1 MINTRVY
8 TVPKENSV
16 RSVGGVTTAN
26 SSTTI
31 KLDTQL
37 NDTSQNGVQNKVI
50 YAAIIELLKEITNS
64 DNTLTLLRNG
74 QTVTI
79 NSNTWKFDSTTGN
92 LYYNGVV
99 NVSSI
104 FANAGNISNLTS
116 TTGNITNLSGNEL
129 DYTTGTIDSLSGD
142 DLSFTDATLETL
154 TVTKSAHFFEL
165 IIDQIKSTQGQII
178 ITPANAK
185 FDKVDSTPSSYYRC
199 YWKNEDGD
207 KQIGNVFEVND
218 QVVCQT
224 FNVTTGTSYDASN
237 KYYWALVINTGSTE
251 IDGEQYHYIDISK
264 TDKHNASNGVPEVG
278 DEVAQ
283 LGNRNRTDRQA
294 AIIISAYNSQFLDS
308 EIVAPSIVQY
318 SGINNFTLATHRTNV
333 ISKGFNQFKGKF
345 STESGSDIEQ
355 MIEDIGE
362 GTTMYI
368 HTAYA
373 NSADGQTG
381 FSKTY
386 FAGATYMGMCSN
398 FSSTDTDLVY
408 SNYTWMRIKGETGDA
423 GFSYNLLPVQEKAV
437 VTKSDILGIALN
449 YQLVKVEGTTVTPV
463 APSTSDFYMRF
474 KTDNSQTTYN
484 LQRQTTAFYY
494 NVGTFLSNYH
504 NATSKPTYLKVE
516 LLQNTDVVESR
527 VINVTFD
534 AGASLT
540 IADEINASVQS
551 VDGELNT
558 YKQTANA
565 SISSLTNRMGTA
577 ESNITQTQTAIQTEV
592 AARINGDIKLF
603 PVNKPFYDYDGNI
616 VTDYIDNPIRYEG
629 GADIYSTPTYVEAG
643 KYKLKFYSSISSLSA
658 LTQYFQVCWF
668 GKRYPNSIGDDYSTY
683 NVDISATSVNFKC
696 KDGTTLY
703 QYTADI
709 ELLSTDAGY
718 YCINFWAQNEYIN
731 IADDVNEF
739 ETNYSRITQT
749 NNRITTQVANING
762 QISTINQKADSIEL
776 AVNDTNLRLD
786 NGQFTINADTE
797 INGALTVTSADR
809 GFILNSSGGNTYIV
823 GDSIGSYYNFKNKQ
837 FITNTYQTAAIV
849 NATSD
854 SPQFTFTVNLGSLPL
869 NTAVDFMQMRASFKG
884 STGTI
889 TYNSYNY
896 TIALYKGTTPV
907 KSMNGTNTEL
917 PSDVRYTTNSV
928 ASSYTAQITLTP
940 QLNISEFPTTVEASF
955 YFQLKIYTQTFNII
969 GTDGLASNFGTNK
982 TFYVGNEGT
991 YIRYNDDNVLKVST
1005 AGIQKYAGDTYG
1017 RAQQKGYLP
1026 DTCISRYLSEYS
1038 PINGCAIRMVTSLN
1052 GNTSQ
1057 CYLQPND
1064 EMIVFNLGSTDNGK
1078 RLNIFLGSPSGKI
1091 GRIVYLKKTSSYGS
1105 LYVFGT
1111 DNSTSDTSANYTIK
1125 TADNGTTYW
1134 RDYINDAS
1142 LMYISDGTFWNEYY
1156 CG

>member
-185 FDKVDSTPSSYYRC
+185 FDKVDSAPSSYYRC

-408 SNYTWMRIKGETGDA
+408 SNYTWMRLKGETGDA
-423 GFSYNLLPVQEKAV
+423 GFSYNLLPVQEIAV

-449 YQLVKVEGTTVTPV
+449 YQLVKVEGTTVTPIT
-463 APSTSDFYMRF
+463 PSTSDFYMRF

-504 NATSKPTYLKVE
+504 KATSKPTYIKVD

-540 IADEINASVQS
+540 IADEITASVQS

-577 ESNITQTQTAIQTEV
+577 ESNISQTQTEIQTEV
-592 AARINGDIKLF
+592 TARINGDRKYF
-603 PVNKPFYDYDGNI
+603 PIQKPFFNYDGDI
-616 VTDYIDNPIRYEG
+616 VTDYLNDPIRYNG
-629 GADIYSTPTYVEAG
+629 GEDIYSKPVSVSAG
-643 KYKLKFYSSISSLSA
+643 NYILRFYSTVSTVSTLESW
-658 LTQYFQVCWF
+658 FQLCTF
-668 GKRYPNSIGDDYSTY
+668 GNTYPNSIGDDYNTFPITLTQGTNTMKAKGGANLY
-683 NVDISATSVNFKC
+683 EYTANITISDNDKGYFCVNFWL
-696 KDGTTLY
+696 DG
-703 QYTADI
+703 
-709 ELLSTDAGY
+709 
-718 YCINFWAQNEYIN
+718 EYIY
-731 IADDVNEF
+731 IPDETEEF

-749 NNRITTQVANING
+749 NNRITTQVANLNG
-762 QISTINQKADSIEL
+762 QISSIDQKADSIEL
-776 AVNDTNLRLD
+776 AVNETNVRLD

-823 GDSIGSYYNFKNKQ
+823 GDSIGSYYDFKNKQ
-837 FITNTYQTAAIV
+837 FITNTYQTAAVV
-849 NATSD
+849 NANTD

-940 QLNISEFPTTVEASF
+940 QLNISVFPTTVEASF

-969 GTDGLASNFGTNK
+969 GVDGLASNFGTNK

-991 YIRYNDDNVLKVST
+991 YIRYTDDNVLKIST

-1038 PINGCAIRMVTSLN
+1038 PINGVAVRMVTSLN

-1134 RDYINDAS
+1134 RDYVNDAS
-1142 LMYISDGTFWNEYY
+1142 LMYISDGTYWNEYY